1 MLLFIIAGEVLFW
14 IFLLDG
20 VCARY
25 LLHWRTVSTVL
36 LVSTPLI
43 DIVIIVLTY
52 IDLNRGA
59 ASDFSHG
66 MAAFYV
72 GFSVVFGPEAIARV
86 DRRFARRHTDL
97 SEAALPAVPTRTSL
111 GYWLRCLT
119 AAAITTALLSI
130 GIAIAGLAD
139 SFWLIYW
146 TIVAVFT
153 ALAWGVVGPLRD
165 RLRRSKREC
174 EKAADPPS

>member
-14 IFLLDG
+14 VFLLAG

-72 GFSVVFGPEAIARV
+72 GFSVVFGSEAIARV

-97 SEAALPAVPTRTSL
+97 SEAELPAVPTRTSL
-111 GYWLRCLT
+111 EYWLRCLT
-119 AAAITTALLSI
+119 ASTISIALLVI

-146 TIVAVFT
+146 AIVAVFT
-153 ALAWGVVGPLRD
+153 ALAWGVIGPLRD
-165 RLRRSKREC
+165 RWRRSKREC
-174 EKAADPPS
+174 EKSADSLS

>member
-14 IFLLDG
+14 IVLLAG
-20 VCARY
+20 VSARY
-25 LLHWRTVSTVL
+25 LMHWRTVSTVL

-43 DIVIIVLTY
+43 DILIVGLTY
-52 IDLNRGA
+52 IDLHRGSS
-59 ASDFSHG
+59 SDFSHG

-86 DRRFARRHTDL
+86 DRRFARRHKDPN
-97 SEAALPAVPTRTSL
+97 EVELPAVPTRTSL

-119 AAAITTALLSI
+119 ASTITIALLAI

-153 ALAWGVVGPLRD
+153 ALAWGLIGPLRD
-165 RLRRSKREC
+165 R
-174 EKAADPPS
+174 

>member
-14 IFLLDG
+14 IVLLAG

-25 LLHWRTVSTVL
+25 LLRWRSVSTIL
-36 LVSTPLI
+36 LAATPLI

-52 IDLNRGA
+52 IDLYRGA
-59 ASDFSHG
+59 SSDFSHG

-72 GFSVVFGPEAIARV
+72 GFSLVFGPEAIARI

-97 SEAALPAVPTRTSL
+97 SEAELPAVPTRSSL
-111 GYWLRCLT
+111 AYWLRCLT
-119 AAAITTALLSI
+119 ASAITVVLLAV

-146 TIVAVFT
+146 VIVAVFT

-165 RLRRSKREC
+165 RWRRSRRRKEPDR
-174 EKAADPPS
+174 KSVV

>member
-14 IFLLDG
+14 IFLLAG

-52 IDLNRGA
+52 IDLHRGA

-72 GFSVVFGPEAIARV
+72 GFSVVFGPEAIAHV
-86 DRRFARRHTDL
+86 DRRFARRHTGL
-97 SEAALPAVPTRTSL
+97 SEAELPAVPTRTSL
-111 GYWLRCLT
+111 EYWLRCLT
-119 AAAITTALLSI
+119 ASAITIALLAI
-130 GIAIAGLAD
+130 GIVIAGSAD

-153 ALAWGVVGPLRD
+153 AVAWGLIGPLCD
-165 RLRRSKREC
+165 RWRRSKREG
-174 EKAADPPS
+174 EKSADPPS

>member
-1 MLLFIIAGEVLFW
+1 MLVFIIAGEVLFW
-14 IFLLDG
+14 VFLLAG

-25 LLHWRTVSTVL
+25 LLHWRTVSTIL
-36 LVSTPLI
+36 LVATPLI

-97 SEAALPAVPTRTSL
+97 SEAELPAVPTRTSL
-111 GYWLRCLT
+111 EYWLRCLT
-119 AAAITTALLSI
+119 ASAITIALLVI
-130 GIAIAGLAD
+130 GIAIAGWAD

-174 EKAADPPS
+174 EKSADPPS

>member
-14 IFLLDG
+14 IVLLAG

-25 LLHWRTVSTVL
+25 LLRWRSVSTIL
-36 LVSTPLI
+36 LAATPLI

-52 IDLNRGA
+52 IDL
-59 ASDFSHG
+59 
-66 MAAFYV
+66 Y
-72 GFSVVFGPEAIARV
+72 
-86 DRRFARRHTDL
+86 RFARRHTDL
-97 SEAALPAVPTRTSL
+97 SEAELPAVPTRSSL
-111 GYWLRCLT
+111 AYWLRCLT
-119 AAAITTALLSI
+119 ASAITVVLLAV

-146 TIVAVFT
+146 VIVAVFT

-165 RLRRSKREC
+165 RWRRSRRRKEPP
-174 EKAADPPS
+174 ADSLT